1 MEVMVLGSSSRG
13 NGYVFKAAD
22 GVLLLEQGCKAADLK
37 KSLRYKM
44 DNVVGA
50 VVSHCHNDHSGFIKD
65 YLQMGIT
72 TLALEHV
79 FEQHNIRNRAFCKT
93 IEPMKGYRVGGFKV
107 FTLPVD
113 HDVPCLGFII
123 SHPEMG
129 NTLFVTDTM
138 MLQYRLPRSL
148 NHIMIEANYCD
159 EMLQKNIDS
168 GFAPEA
174 MKPRL
179 MRSHMELHTTCEILR
194 ANDLTE
200 CQDVILVH
208 LSEGNSDEQMFIH
221 EVERACGKPTYV
233 AKAGARFEL
242 NKI

>member
-13 NGYVFKAAD
+13 NGYVFRAND
-22 GVLLLEQGCKAADLK
+22 GVLLLEQGISPAEFKKAVRYDLN
-37 KSLRYKM
+37 S
-44 DNVVGA
+44 VIGSI
-50 VVSHCHNDHSGFIKD
+50 VSHCHNDHAGYLKEYLKLGIK
-65 YLQMGIT
+65 
-72 TLALEHV
+72 TLALEDV
-79 FEQHNIRNRAFCKT
+79 FQTHKVTNRAFCKS
-93 IEPMKGYRVGGFKV
+93 IVPNRGYKVGSYKV
-107 FTLPVD
+107 FTLAVD

-159 EMLQKNIDS
+159 EVLQRNIDNGS
-168 GFAPEA
+168 VHEA

-200 CQDVILVH
+200 CQDVILIH
-208 LSEGNSDEQMFIH
+208 LSEGNSDEQMFIR
-221 EVERACGKPTYV
+221 EVQKACGKPTYI
-233 AKAGARFEL
+233 AKAGVKFEL